1 MIRECRWGKIRT
13 GLEKANFLKRK
24 HWQLWWV
31 ACQSS
36 FAFHG
41 KVFLFFFFHFG
52 IFQVLFF
59 CHWDY
64 LKLLAWRILL
74 GPFDAATQVCW
85 AMVHWS
91 FHRCF
96 YLPCL
101 CVFDATLRIAFS
113 DVWCFRV
120 LKCFCLAVLCALC
133 WFSRLEGLRF
143 FLFFFPFY
151 GGLSLSSP
159 ALPTPAPAPTPALT
173 LISSHLRTT
182 VKVCCK
188 K

>member
-1 MIRECRWGKIRT
+1 MIRECRWVKICT
-13 GLEKANFLKRK
+13 GLEKANFFKRK
-24 HWQLWWV
+24 HWQLCWV

-36 FAFHG
+36 FAFHI
-41 KVFLFFFFHFG
+41 KFFFFFHFG

-85 AMVHWS
+85 AMAHWS
-91 FHRCF
+91 FHKCL
-96 YLPCL
+96 YLSCL

-120 LKCFCLAVLCALC
+120 LRCFCLAVFCALC
-133 WFSRLEGLRF
+133 WFSGLEGLRF
-143 FLFFFPFY
+143 FLFFFFPFY

-182 VKVCCK
+182 VKVCCEK
-188 K
+188 